1 MRIFFTSD
9 IHGDYFKM
17 AKLRKV
23 ENIDLIII
31 NGDIGGKYQG
41 GLKELGFLQ
50 KQDIEKLDGILK
62 NLKVP
67 ARYILGNDD
76 WFEHE
81 SEFYLKKPEVIQ
93 GIKFIPFEWVSRT
106 PFNTHREV
114 NKNEMAYQ
122 LMKINDAEDAIIVAH
137 TPPYG
142 YGDILARDKTH
153 CGSMDIS
160 NWIMRNSPLVWS
172 CGHIHED
179 FSAHFM
185 RGADTYIFNSA
196 NREDNNSLRGWIFD
210 TESEEYE
217 NVFIY

>member
-9 IHGDYFKM
+9 IHGDYLKM

-23 ENIDLIII
+23 QDVDMIVI
-31 NGDIGGKYQG
+31 NGDIGGKYRV
-41 GLKELGFLQ
+41 GLREIGALQ
-50 KQDIEKLDGILK
+50 KKDAEKLDSVLK
-62 NLKVP
+62 QLKIP

-81 SEFYLKKPEVIQ
+81 SEFYLTEPEIID

-122 LMKINDAEDAIIVAH
+122 LMKVNDAKNAVVVAH

-142 YGDILARDKTH
+142 YGDILEYDRVH
-153 CGSMDIS
+153 CGSMEVS
-160 NWIMRNSPLVWS
+160 NWIAWNSPMVWS

-179 FSAHFM
+179 FSAHLM
-185 RGADTYIFNSA
+185 KGMNTYTFNSA

-210 TESEEYE
+210 TETKQYE
-217 NVFIY
+217 NVFIH